1 MICSSNVLHFSTISL
16 SEDVDLSDLSDDSF
30 DKNALDENDFD
41 LRSGE
46 LDPDPWSMELLIQ
59 LILNVSIIIDM

>member
-30 DKNALDENDFD
+30 DKNDFD